1 MSDVLVIRCN
11 MHVDQK
17 TLKKFRDIIL
27 AEKESG
33 VILLPS
39 MFEVIAV
46 PDDVQ
51 IRFEVKED

>member
-11 MHVDQK
+11 THVHPE

-33 VILLPS
+33 VIVLPA
-39 MFEVIAV
+39 MFEAIVV
-46 PDDVQ
+46 PDDVK
-51 IRFEVKED
+51 IRFEEKGD